1 MNGTVTML
9 VQHSEGFA
17 GAPRSTRDSVVPQ
30 AHAEDVPRSEYDFT
44 LAWESDTQYY
54 NAQYTQHQKSIHD
67 YVLAERD
74 NKNIQYLFHT
84 GDIVDAYDQMYQW
97 ENADPQYARL
107 DQAGLPYGVLAGN
120 HDVGHLAV
128 DYTNYGNYFGEARF
142 AGNPWYA
149 ASYENNRGHVD
160 LFSTGGIDFMVLSMG
175 WDPGD
180 KEIAWM
186 NE

>member
-1 MNGTVTML
+1 MCRAANTTSPSRG
-9 VQHSEGFA
+9 G
-17 GAPRSTRDSVVPQ
+17 
-30 AHAEDVPRSEYDFT
+30 
-44 LAWESDTQYY
+44 ESDTQYY

-97 ENADPQYARL
+97 ENADPQHARL

-142 AGNPWYA
+142 AGNPW
-149 ASYENNRGHVD
+149 
-160 LFSTGGIDFMVLSMG
+160 
-175 WDPGD
+175 
-180 KEIAWM
+180 
-186 NE
+186 